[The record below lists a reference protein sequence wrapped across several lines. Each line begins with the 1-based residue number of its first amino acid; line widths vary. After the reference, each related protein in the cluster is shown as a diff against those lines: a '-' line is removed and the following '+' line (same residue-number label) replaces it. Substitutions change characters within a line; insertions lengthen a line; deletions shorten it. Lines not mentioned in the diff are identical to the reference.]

1 VHLAATRLEGL
12 LDEQAPV
19 ASRQEATRVLA
30 DALAELVDG
39 VRAVPE
45 PEALP
50 SPSRPPGDPAIAV
63 AGLALLL
70 TSGDTASASFIAEHE
85 PELRQSLGA
94 EFDRFNELVE
104 SFRFDEAAS
113 LLARHAA

>member
-1 VHLAATRLEGL
+1 AATRLEAL

-19 ASRQEATRVLA
+19 ASRQEATRVLSA
-30 DALAELVDG
+30 ALAELIDG
-39 VRAVPE
+39 VRSLPE
-45 PEALP
+45 PEAP
-50 SPSRPPGDPAIAV
+50 AAPSRSVGDPGVAV

-94 EFDRFNELVE
+94 EFEHLNDLVE